1 MADVIFEEHLRE
13 LKESYYKNKVES
25 YYKNKVV
32 VSKQEMERIEQ
43 NTKEQSDS
51 DLWMTERQKR
61 IIVSVVGGIAKINA
75 KEKAEHT
82 SQKYAVKQV

>member
-1 MADVIFEEHLRE
+1 MADDIFEEHLRE
-13 LKESYYKNKVES
+13 LKES

-75 KEKAEHT
+75 KEKVEHT
-82 SQKYAVKQV
+82 SQKYAV